1 MRRNAFTLIELLVVI
16 AIIAILA
23 GLLLPALS
31 RAKSQARRISCV
43 NNERQI
49 GIAWSLYTVDHDD
62 FHPPY
67 YKADR
72 NNPPWPEVSPYL
84 PYGPY
89 NVAWYHTICDQYM
102 GRTTNSWQCPENRN
116 IKQAIQEYADR
127 RGEGHLILRMIRNE
141 WNFSYGL
148 NAEGRRSASN
158 VQPVYGMAAPGG
170 VVGPEPSPGNNW
182 TGWVMKSIRASQVV
196 APSEMIAVVDHAP
209 WHKRG
214 PNGHISWHKDEIEH
228 PINFGFPGPLSWDN
242 LLSHGPRFWHNGRAN
257 VLFADGHVDAETERE
272 LFDFSGDR
280 AKRWNYDNQLH

>member
-1 MRRNAFTLIELLVVI
+1 MKRSAFTLIELLVVI
-16 AIIAILA
+16 AVIAILA

-72 NNPPWPEVSPYL
+72 NNPPWPEVSPSR
-84 PYGPY
+84 PYTAG

-127 RGEGHLILRMIRNE
+127 RGESDLILRMIRNE

-148 NAEGRRSASN
+148 NAFGVRTNFSG
-158 VQPVYGMAAPGG
+158 PKYGMAAPGG
-170 VVGPEPSPGNNW
+170 VVGPEPSPSNNW
-182 TGWVMKSIRASQVV
+182 TGWVWKSIRASQVV
-196 APSEMIAVVDHAP
+196 APSEMIAVADHAP
-209 WHKRG
+209 WSKRG
-214 PNGHISWHKDEIEH
+214 PNGENETLKDEIEH
-228 PINFGFPGPLSWDN
+228 PIDFAFPGPLRWSRWTPF
-242 LLSHGPRFWHNGRAN
+242 SARYRHNGRAN
-257 VLFADGHVDAETERE
+257 VLFADGHVDAERE
-272 LFDFSGDR
+272 NELLDFSGDR
-280 AKRWNYDNQLH
+280 AKRWNYDHQLH